1 MFGVLSTVCVFEFI
15 FVCLCFCFGCFC
27 VCVWVCVAL
36 FFFCAQFMYNY
47 GLLDKKPK
55 VVAIF
60 YSRHYDYDYNVEPY
74 WLRQGTMACVTSI
87 IISFPSKGSETSHSK
102 QFFFPV
108 KVSALTK
115 CQCNVGEGLFFC
127 GLHLGS
133 AASLFCCFPKLNVWV
148 IVLLVT

>member
-1 MFGVLSTVCVFEFI
+1 MFGVLSTVCAVEFV

-27 VCVWVCVAL
+27 VCVSVCCFV
-36 FFFCAQFMYNY
+36 FFVLNLCTN

-60 YSRHYDYDYNVEPY
+60 NSRHYDYNVEPY

-102 QFFFPV
+102 QLFFPV
-108 KVSALTK
+108 KVSVLTK
-115 CQCNVGEGLFFC
+115 CQCHVGEGLFF
-127 GLHLGS
+127 LWPS
-133 AASLFCCFPKLNVWV
+133 SRKRS
-148 IVLLVT
+148 